1 MLTNTPTKKT
11 KKEKKRE
18 KKRSKER
25 RKQESK
31 KERKERRRMKK
42 RKKKEEKK
50 EKKYPVIN
58 GIIFLRPEVL
68 EEDIRA
74 LPGLG
79 VDSIDDGVQ
88 RQVQLLQCG
97 YHRDF

>member
-1 MLTNTPTKKT
+1 
-11 KKEKKRE
+11 
-18 KKRSKER
+18 
-25 RKQESK
+25 
-31 KERKERRRMKK
+31 MKK

-97 YHRDF
+97 YHRDFWIRERNKRMRMNEKIRGD